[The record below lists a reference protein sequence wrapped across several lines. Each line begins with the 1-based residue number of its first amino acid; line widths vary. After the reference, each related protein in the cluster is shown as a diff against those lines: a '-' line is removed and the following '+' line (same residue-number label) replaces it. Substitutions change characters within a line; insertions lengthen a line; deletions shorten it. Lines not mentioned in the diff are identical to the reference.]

1 MFHLKSTLY
10 LPDLN
15 DTTSNIRIITD
26 YDVYNELYGYNHFI
40 YRLKSDGTMLL
51 YKTIDPAKNITI
63 D

>member
-1 MFHLKSTLY
+1 MFNLRATLY
-10 LPDLN
+10 LPELN
-15 DTTSNIRIITD
+15 DTNSKIRIIAD

-40 YRLKSDGTMLL
+40 YILKSDGIMLT